1 MRLVPF
7 ELERWFDQYEFKVEL
22 NMAASCV
29 AATTTAELLDLAGP
43 EARRAYLDLSLDY
56 IEAPGTPA
64 YREAVASWYERLS
77 ADDIQATTGAAEA
90 IFILM
95 NVLVGPGDRLVVES
109 PNYQSLAEVA
119 RAAGAEVLAWPM
131 RPENGWR
138 PDLDELRGLL
148 RRGRVKAVVVN
159 HPHNP
164 TGAMLPRDEQGEV
177 LSLAEAAGAR
187 LVSDEVYRGLS
198 YDPADA
204 LPPAADLSER
214 AVSLGDMTKPFGLG
228 GLRAGWIATR
238 DRRLLHAC
246 GSVRDYT
253 SLCGA
258 APSEF
263 LAAIALKHRDA
274 LLARKMAIARAN
286 REAFAALVARH
297 PDRLSWTPPKG
308 GVTAFPAY
316 SAPVDSRTFCR
327 GLVERF
333 STLLLPGAVYE
344 LEGHFR
350 VGFGRR
356 QDGFLEGLRRF
367 EEYLTTVWM
376 GTS

>member
-1 MRLVPF
+1 MRIPLF
-7 ELERWFDQYEFKVEL
+7 ELERWFDQYEFGVEL
-22 NMAASCV
+22 NISASCA
-29 AATTTAELLDLAGP
+29 AATGTAELLELAGP
-43 EARRAYLDLSLDY
+43 DARRAYLDLSLDY
-56 IEAPGTPA
+56 IQAPGTPA

-119 RAAGAEVLAWPM
+119 RSAGAEVLEWPL

-148 RRGRVKAVVVN
+148 GRGRVKAVVVN

-164 TGAMLPRDEQGEV
+164 TGAMLTRDEQREV

-187 LVSDEVYRGLS
+187 LVSDEVYRGLI

-214 AVSLGDMTKPFGLG
+214 AVSLGDLTKPFGLG

-238 DRRLLHAC
+238 DRDLRRTC
-246 GSVRDYT
+246 GSMRDYT
-253 SLCGA
+253 SICGA

-263 LAAIALKHRDA
+263 LAVIALRQRDE

-297 PDRLSWTPPKG
+297 PDRLSWTPPTG

-316 SAPVDSRTFCR
+316 TAPVDSRTFCR
-327 GLVERF
+327 RLVERAG
-333 STLLLPGAVYE
+333 TLLLPGAVYG

-350 VGFGRR
+350 IGFGRR
-356 QDGFLEGLRRF
+356 PEQFREGLRRL
-367 EEYLTTVWM
+367 EEYLMTI
-376 GTS
+376 